1 MPPIAAYSFRR
12 GKEAER
18 LMAIGSRGQQTA
30 LDSVL
35 AYTESTQADAR
46 LILADIWGSQAHA
59 LMLAQQ
65 GVVSDADARRILGA
79 LNEAKAD
86 AQAGKLILDP
96 ALEDV
101 HMNVEAYVTRA
112 AGPEAGGKLHTAR
125 SRNDQVLTD
134 ARIAA
139 REGVLKTERAAV
151 RLASAFL
158 SAAER
163 LGGAVMPGYT
173 HTQHAQPI
181 AFGFWATAYAALFI
195 EDLRRLKEAYRT
207 ANRSPLG
214 ACALAGCSFPIDRQ
228 LTADLLGFDGV
239 ETHAL
244 AVVSDRSFVLEPLFA
259 LTALMTNLSRLSAEI
274 IYGASYEFRL
284 FTLDDRL
291 ALGSSIMPQK
301 KNPDIAELARG
312 RTGNLIGGLTG
323 LFASLKGLPLGYHR
337 DLQEDKPPL
346 WAGLD
351 AAASSAEI
359 LAETVETMEF
369 HTERMRELVYA
380 NFSSATELANFLAR
394 ERGVP
399 FREAHRLTG
408 GLVASLAERGLDF
421 RDLDACGTYLSER
434 GHAIEAETLAAV
446 LDPQEAVKRNM
457 SEGGTS
463 PASVEAMLTD
473 QRRFLKEHAESILSR
488 ESRIESA
495 RNRTEKAVER
505 VLNGMSAREALNA

>member
-1 MPPIAAYSFRR
+1 
-12 GKEAER
+12 
-18 LMAIGSRGQQTA
+18 MAIGSRGQQTA

-46 LILADIWGSQAHA
+46 LIEADIWGSQAHA
-59 LMLAQQ
+59 LMLARQ
-65 GVVSDADARRILGA
+65 GVVSDADARGILAA

-86 AQAGKLILDP
+86 AQAGKLTLNP

-139 REGVLKTERAAV
+139 REGVLKTERAAA

-158 SAAER
+158 SVAER
-163 LGGAVMPGYT
+163 QGGAVMPGYT

-181 AFGFWATAYAALFI
+181 TLGFWATAYAALFI

-228 LTADLLGFDGV
+228 LTADLLGFDSV
-239 ETHAL
+239 DMHAL
-244 AVVSDRSFVLEPLFA
+244 AVVSDRSFILEPMFA

-274 IYGASYEFRL
+274 VYGTSYEFRL

-351 AAASSAEI
+351 IASSSADI
-359 LAETVETMEF
+359 LAEAVETMQF
-369 HTERMRELVYA
+369 HTERMRELVYG

-399 FREAHRLTG
+399 FREAHHLTG
-408 GLVASLAERGLDF
+408 GLVASLAERGMDF
-421 RDLDACGTYLSER
+421 RDLEACGVYLSER
-434 GHAIEAETLAAV
+434 GYDIEAKTLADI
-446 LDPQEAVKRNM
+446 LDPSEAVKRNM
-457 SEGGTS
+457 SAGGTS
-463 PASVEAMLTD
+463 PSSVKAMLTD
-473 QRRFLKEHAESILSR
+473 QRRFLKEHAESVLSR
-488 ESRIESA
+488 ERRIESA
-495 RNRTEKAVER
+495 RGRTEKTVER